1 MKLKKKNKNKKNKT
15 KENTDH
21 NDATSQPAT
30 SQLIYTHGSISNR
43 NSPAETRTKGSF
55 LAVNQRPRDKSP
67 SRVAQLKQEAVT
79 SPKVTSSELQ
89 RAEKITLKPSRYSSG
104 DLKKLHDLKKTN
116 VDVTRDVA
124 STSQPRKVTIDEI
137 EEIEEPKRERAVT
150 RKGRTASVLVSSR
163 ERRKKKRLR
172 LAKKW
177 KRIKGKKGKDGD
189 DSESLKN
196 FNPKPANRNVE
207 NQKLEKLRHQV
218 DEVKTITQ
226 YNVVEELHKRES
238 ALIELE
244 KNTATLE
251 KFAESFAKTG
261 HDIQLKKKAQNRCC
275 GIFSGCRACW
285 YICAC
290 DRGLKKKNIQK
301 KFPPP
306 TRAIRD
312 ATINKTGNILQQA
325 LFMTS

>member
-1 MKLKKKNKNKKNKT
+1 KKKKEKLKKEKKRKGSKKVKKLKGKRERAVSRAVLEEINTNNNSNKRETVINPGRFT
-15 KENTDH
+15 
-21 NDATSQPAT
+21 P
-30 SQLIYTHGSISNR
+30 HGSISNG
-43 NSPAETRTKGSF
+43 NSPAETRTEGSF
-55 LAVNQRPRDKSP
+55 LAFNQKPRDKSP
-67 SRVAQLKQEAVT
+67 SRVSQLKQEAVT
-79 SPKVTSSELQ
+79 SPKVTSSEPG
-89 RAEKITLKPSRYSSG
+89 ADKITLKPSRLSSG
-104 DLKKLHDLKKTN
+104 DLKKLHDFKKTSD
-116 VDVTRDVA
+116 DVTRDVA
-124 STSQPRKVTIDEI
+124 STSQHRKVTIESCKDDKI

-150 RKGRTASVLVSSR
+150 RRARTASVLVSSR

-177 KRIKGKKGKDGD
+177 KRIKGKKKNVGD

-196 FNPKPANRNVE
+196 FNPKPANRNIE
-207 NQKLEKLRHQV
+207 NQNLEKLRHQV
-218 DEVKTITQ
+218 DEVKTLTQ

-285 YICAC
+285 YIC
-290 DRGLKKKNIQK
+290 
-301 KFPPP
+301 
-306 TRAIRD
+306 
-312 ATINKTGNILQQA
+312 
-325 LFMTS
+325 